1 MDEQKVPPKKRR
13 IRFKQKKTSTTSCA
27 DLKIL
32 FSKEKEPRRINNP
45 NYSALL
51 RCISREDREAL
62 TAQPNLTDY
71 LYPLLEDPN
80 FNEKVA
86 TKKEFNDCKYEEKTK
101 EDFHNI
107 KEIAQKLCDDTE
119 FELEPHQMFVRNFM
133 SFQTPYNGLLLFHG
147 VGTGK
152 TCSAISVCEEM
163 RTYLKQLGITKRI
176 IIVASPAVQENFKI
190 QLFDERKLKNIS
202 GLWNI
207 KACTGNKFLKE
218 INPMN
223 MRGLSRQRVVRQ
235 IKRIIN
241 QSYHF
246 QGYIEFSN
254 YINRIMQKVIRGSD
268 DAAKQQRKIGRI
280 LRKEFSNRMLV
291 IDEVHNLR
299 IDEAG
304 KIKRSSENLL
314 TLVSAADNLK
324 LLLLSATPM
333 FNSYTEIIWLM
344 NLLNVND
351 GRFPVRENE
360 IFNRKGNLVV
370 DGEGR
375 AIGRELLIQKVT
387 GYISYV
393 RGENP
398 YTFPYTIYPSIAG
411 NPRSL
416 TTLLESKG
424 WAYPSLQLN
433 QAQIIQ
439 PTHLLDLMILPIGS
453 YQERGYQLLLN
464 QLAQKYP
471 ILNNPKKG
479 LPYTVLEAP
488 LQALNIIYPNKDLD
502 ASPVSEDVTMQ
513 LYGSRGLKRLMHYN
527 NRQKSEFSYK
537 DSTLTDFGRIFSPEE
552 IGKYSSKIKYI
563 CEQIKNSKGIIFVY
577 SQYIDGG
584 LVPLALCLEEMGFT
598 RSGNHNLFAKAPAE
612 PIDALTMVP
621 ASKEAKVKYA
631 AKYIMITGDKNI
643 SPDIKNEIKS
653 VTAEDNTH
661 GEKVKVIL
669 VSRAGSEGL
678 DFKNI
683 RQTHILDPWYNLNR
697 QDQIVGRAVRN
708 FSHCALPY
716 EERNVEIY
724 MYGTQLTG
732 NRVEAADLYVYR
744 LAERKAKKI
753 AIISRILK
761 ENAVDCL
768 LNRAGLDFSAD
779 KMNKVVPQHLSS
791 GETIHYRLGD
801 KNNSAICDFMN
812 CQYKCNAN
820 VEKID
825 TADLTSYNETF
836 IIMNLDKIL
845 QRIRLLYREQYI
857 YKKRDLIAAITQIKH
872 YPLDQ
877 IYTALNY
884 LVVERNEYLT
894 DMLGRLGR
902 MVNIHDYYMFQ
913 PIELEDKHITRY
925 ERAQPI
931 PFTRDKLI
939 YVLPNIPTSVISRE
953 EEGFPDKDLDNIMMK
968 LQANY
973 HFIQQPTYINSENK
987 HNWAMS
993 AGWTIRNLVTYNKIP
1008 RADLLHLS
1016 IFHLLDVLSYHDRVV
1031 LLKNIYYKET
1041 PSELEQLIQVY
1052 FKQFIIQ
1059 KDNLVGIVLSN
1070 FNKPPEKEPY
1080 TILIEKDKTWE
1091 LADTIAMATLHS
1103 AVFTTFQVTDLNIV
1117 SNIVGFMTV
1126 FKRHAIVFKTKE
1138 LELSAKGRTN
1148 KGHRCAHGEVKS
1160 KIIKRINSL
1169 LSSSVQPQ
1177 KYLAKKNT
1185 IVSIYGHTDIK
1196 QYALDAGKQR
1206 EVKLNALQLCIEN
1219 ELILRWFN
1227 QEKRDH
1233 KIWFFSALSATIND
1247 IVHLGRKAK

>member
-1 MDEQKVPPKKRR
+1 
-13 IRFKQKKTSTTSCA
+13 
-27 DLKIL
+27 
-32 FSKEKEPRRINNP
+32 
-45 NYSALL
+45 
-51 RCISREDREAL
+51 
-62 TAQPNLTDY
+62 
-71 LYPLLEDPN
+71 
-80 FNEKVA
+80 
-86 TKKEFNDCKYEEKTK
+86 
-101 EDFHNI
+101 
-107 KEIAQKLCDDTE
+107 
-119 FELEPHQMFVRNFM
+119 MFVRNFM

-223 MRGLSRQRVVRQ
+223 MRGLSRHRVVRQ
-235 IKRIIN
+235 IKRIIS

-246 QGYIEFSN
+246 QGYVEFSN
-254 YINRIMQKVIRGSD
+254 YINRIMHKVIRAGD

-299 IDEAG
+299 INEAG
-304 KIKRSSENLL
+304 QIKRSSENLL

-324 LLLLSATPM
+324 LLILSATPM
-333 FNSYTEIIWLM
+333 FNSYTEIVWLM

-351 GRFPVRENE
+351 GRFSVSEKE
-360 IFNRKGNLVV
+360 IFNRKGNFIV
-370 DGEGR
+370 DAAGR
-375 AIGRELLIQKVT
+375 EIGRELLIQKIT

-398 YTFPYTIYPSIAG
+398 FTFPYTVYPSIAG

-416 TTLLESKG
+416 TTLLHSKS

-439 PTHLLDLMILPIGS
+439 PIHLLDLTIIPIGS
-453 YQERGYQLLLN
+453 YQEKGYQILLN

-471 ILNNPKKG
+471 ILNNPEKG

-488 LQALNIIYPNKDLD
+488 LQALNIIYPHKDLD
-502 ASPVSEDVTMQ
+502 VPPIPEDIMMH

-527 NRQKSEFSYK
+527 SRQKSDFRYK
-537 DSTLTDFGRIFSPEE
+537 DSTLSDFGRIFSSEE
-552 IGKYSSKIKYI
+552 IGKYSSKMKYI

-584 LVPLALCLEEMGFT
+584 VVPLALCLEEMGIT
-598 RSGNHNLFAKAPAE
+598 RAGSNNLFEKAPAE
-612 PIDALTMVP
+612 PIDALTLVS
-621 ASKEAKVKYA
+621 ASEGVKVKHP
-631 AKYIMITGDKNI
+631 AKYIMITGDKNL
-643 SPDIKNEIKS
+643 SPDIKNELKI

-661 GEKVKVIL
+661 GEKVKVVL

-724 MYGTQLTG
+724 MYGTQLTA

-753 AIISRILK
+753 AIVSRILK

-768 LNRAGLDFSAD
+768 LNRVGLNFSAD
-779 KMNKVVPQHLSS
+779 KMNKVVIQHLSS
-791 GETIHYRLGD
+791 GAKIHYRLGD
-801 KNNSAICDFMN
+801 KKNSAICDFMD
-812 CQYKCNAN
+812 CQYKCNARTQ
-820 VEKID
+820 EID
-825 TADLTSYNETF
+825 TLDLTSYNETF

-845 QRIRLLYREQYI
+845 QRIRLLYKEQYI
-857 YKKRDLIAAITQIKH
+857 YKKRDLISTITQIKH

-884 LVVERNEYLT
+884 LVTERNEYLT
-894 DMLGRLGR
+894 DMLGRLGHL
-902 MVNIHDYYMFQ
+902 VNIHDYYMFQ

-925 ERAQPI
+925 ERAHPI
-931 PFTRDKLI
+931 PFIRDKLV
-939 YVLPNIPTSVISRE
+939 YLLPNNIPVSITSHE
-953 EEGFPDKDLDNIMMK
+953 EVRDGEFDNIMMK
-968 LQANY
+968 LQGDY
-973 HFIQQPTYINSENK
+973 LSIQQPKYIISENK
-987 HNWAMS
+987 DNWAMTAS
-993 AGWTIRNLVTYNKIP
+993 WAIRNLVIYNKIP
-1008 RADLLHLS
+1008 RVDLLRLS
-1016 IFHLLDVLSYHDRVV
+1016 IFHLLDILSYHNRVI
-1031 LLKNIYYKET
+1031 LLKNVYYKEE
-1041 PSELEQLIQVY
+1041 PSELEQLIQIY
-1052 FKQFIIQ
+1052 FKKFIIQ
-1059 KDNLVGIVLSN
+1059 KDTLIGIVLSN
-1070 FNKPPEKEPY
+1070 FNKPPEKDPY
-1080 TILIEKDKTWE
+1080 TILINKDKKWQ
-1091 LADTIAMATLHS
+1091 LADAISIATLHS
-1103 AVFTTFQVTDLNIV
+1103 AVFTTFQVTDLDTV
-1117 SNIVGFMTV
+1117 SNIIGFMTV
-1126 FKRHAIVFKTKE
+1126 FKQHAIVFKSKE

-1148 KGHRCAHGEVKS
+1148 KGHRCAHGEVKG
-1160 KIIKRINSL
+1160 KIIKRINHL
-1169 LSSSVQPQ
+1169 LSSSTQPQ

-1185 IVSIYGHTDIK
+1185 IVTIYGNADIK
-1196 QYALDAGKQR
+1196 QYASSEKKK

-1227 QEKRDH
+1227 KEKRDH
-1233 KIWFFSALSATIND
+1233 KIWFFSALGATINN
-1247 IVHLGRKAK
+1247 IVQLGRKAK